1 MKVKMMIGLN
11 QNLSHSNEV
20 KAAKRPRKLQQL
32 TSKSMILRGVSA
44 HPPLVVRNT
53 QRSRYHSLI

>member
-1 MKVKMMIGLN
+1 MKVKMMIGPN
-11 QNLSHSNEV
+11 KNLSHSKKV
-20 KAAKRPRKLQQL
+20 KVVKRLRKLQQL

-44 HPPLVVRNT
+44 HRPLVVRNP